1 MTEVVKVKFGMA
13 EYLSLF
19 DRSPYRLPSS
29 ELVRVEGV
37 STLKGSWLTA
47 PTSGAGEKEPRLS

>member
-1 MTEVVKVKFGMA
+1 MTATVKVKSGIA

-29 ELVRVEGV
+29 DLVRVEGV
-37 STLKGSWLTA
+37 STLKGSWHA
-47 PTSGAGEKEPRLS
+47 VQSCLSRDREGQL